1 MGKKAIP
8 SGRTEARE
16 KVLGKSWV
24 RTVWLSLAMLDL
36 ALVYGFYM
44 RWLGLTGKTVIA
56 DRYLVDTWIDFTLN
70 FPGSNFDRWPLWKLL
85 QAITPKPDRAFMLL
99 IPVEESLRRSKL
111 KDEPFPD
118 SAEVLSQRL
127 AFYEKFS
134 AAGYGIV
141 IDCMHSIDEIS
152 NQIVSIVREG
162 NVNEG

>member
-1 MGKKAIP
+1 
-8 SGRTEARE
+8 
-16 KVLGKSWV
+16 
-24 RTVWLSLAMLDL
+24 
-36 ALVYGFYM
+36 
-44 RWLGLTGKTVIA
+44 
-56 DRYLVDTWIDFTLN
+56 
-70 FPGSNFDRWPLWKLL
+70 
-85 QAITPKPDRAFMLL
+85 MLL